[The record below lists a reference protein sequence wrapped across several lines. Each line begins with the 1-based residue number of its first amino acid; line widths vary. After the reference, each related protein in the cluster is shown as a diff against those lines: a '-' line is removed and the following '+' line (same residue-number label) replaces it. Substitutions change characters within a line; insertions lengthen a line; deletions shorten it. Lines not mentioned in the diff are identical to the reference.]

1 MDGRVSRSPHILA
14 GKPYVTGT
22 KLTVAFVLE
31 MLKAGYTFEKIL
43 DSYPQIE
50 QQDVQACLAYAIDLI
65 EQGSGQPGPDAKED
79 A

>member
-1 MDGRVSRSPHILA
+1 MEGRISKSPHLLA
-14 GKPYVTGT
+14 GKPYITGT

-50 QQDVQACLAYAIDLI
+50 RQDVQACLAYAIDLI
-65 EQGSGQPGPDAKED
+65 EQGSGQVGPNCKED
-79 A
+79 G